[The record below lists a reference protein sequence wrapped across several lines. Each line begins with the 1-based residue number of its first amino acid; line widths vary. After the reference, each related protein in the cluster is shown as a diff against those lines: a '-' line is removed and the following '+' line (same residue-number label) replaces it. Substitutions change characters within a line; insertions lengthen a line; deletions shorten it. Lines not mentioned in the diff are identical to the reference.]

1 MALFVLIAALPWS
14 SIDNWHDLQSAEP
27 DTLLVN
33 EQVMR
38 GCGDVWLSQD
48 KFVHASVSTAMA
60 GFSYYYLISDRDTE
74 STTARLASLSLGAF
88 VGIAK
93 EIYDRNTK
101 GCFSWKDLTWD
112 GIGLALG
119 FLVFMR

>member
-1 MALFVLIAALPWS
+1 MV
-14 SIDNWHDLQSAEP
+14 
-27 DTLLVN
+27 
-33 EQVMR
+33 
-38 GCGDVWLSQD
+38 
-48 KFVHASVSTAMA
+48 
-60 GFSYYYLISDRDTE
+60 GFSYYYLISYRDTE
-74 STTARLASLSLGAF
+74 NTTARLASLSLGAF